1 MMTMGMFKPSATG
14 GYPIIQSSSSYISSS
29 STTSH
34 TMNYPSGITTG
45 DMIMVFTV
53 VTGSLG
59 FTNTAFL
66 TYTLPGYIASSSN
79 NVRLFNAFRR
89 IDGTE
94 GSTFSW
100 TLSSAG
106 HCIALA
112 LRISN
117 YYWAGSFGS
126 SNVTNFQT
134 NDSVYASTV
143 SNPDPANHSPSWGA
157 ANNLFF
163 TFNANAGK
171 SIGFTVPSGYSDYT
185 YTVTHSTLANQSLGV
200 GVKQSLLGTEN
211 PGAWSLSGTR
221 GEGVMSTIAIR
232 GN

>member
-1 MMTMGMFKPSATG
+1 MMTMGMFKPSATA

-45 DMIMVFTV
+45 DMVLLFTV
-53 VTGSLG
+53 VTGTLG
-59 FTNTAFL
+59 ITNLKFL
-66 TYTLPGYIASSSN
+66 TYSSPGYITSTSN
-79 NVRLFNAFRR
+79 NVRLFNGFRR

-94 GSTFSW
+94 GSTLSW
-100 TLSSAG
+100 TLSSSG

-126 SNVTNFQT
+126 TNISNFQT

-143 SNPDPANHSPSWGA
+143 SNPDPASHSAPWGS

-163 TFNANAGK
+163 TFCANAGK

-185 YTVTHSTLANQSLGV
+185 YTVAHSTLANQSLGV
-200 GVKQSLLGTEN
+200 GVKKLIAASDDPGT
-211 PGAWSLSGTR
+211 WSLSGTQ